1 MPYMPAT
8 SREEL
13 RVEHTVEAAA
23 WPVELAIVLE
33 ELGEPEDGDWKPA
46 TWDGVDA
53 VLTIGAGSDLPLASG
68 EYVVWSRVTTATQR
82 PVRRSG
88 TLTVGEP

>member
-13 RVEHTVEAAA
+13 RVPHSTDATSWPAEIAVVLETAGEPENADYRAAA
-23 WPVELAIVLE
+23 W
-33 ELGEPEDGDWKPA
+33 DGN
-46 TWDGVDA
+46 DA
-53 VLTIGAGSDLPLASG
+53 VLLIGAGSTFELDPG
-68 EYVVWSRVTTATQR
+68 EYVVWSRITTTTQQ

-88 TLTVGEP
+88 TLTVGTP